1 MFNLYSQL
9 VDITGSYINK
19 FLLITISINFK
30 TCTQNLPTPIEK
42 KIMKIFLQQPSSRC
56 NVELE
61 DEEKGIKYRKITN
74 LNRKINCNLVSD
86 NEE

>member
-19 FLLITISINFK
+19 FLLIIISINCK

-42 KIMKIFLQQPSSRC
+42 KIMKISLQRSTSRC
-56 NVELE
+56 NVELK

-74 LNRKINCNLVSD
+74 LNREINSNLVSD
-86 NEE
+86 NKE